1 MTAATVGHRPVKVL
15 SIGYEELGRIALKRA
30 VRLLSLNKAVVE
42 EADPSGRFLRHAG
55 GELWP
60 LPLVIRLTRFFK
72 LPFDDFYGAAPLSR
86 RGVMLRDGYKC
97 AYCGGRAS
105 TIDHIHPQS
114 RGGEDSW
121 MNWVAACFRC
131 NNLKDN
137 RTPKE
142 AGMTLL
148 FPPRVPTR
156 LELRQAANK

>member
-1 MTAATVGHRPVKVL
+1 MTAAVGAHRPVKVL

-42 EADPSGRFLRHAG
+42 EADPSGRFLRHSG

-60 LPLVIRLTRFFK
+60 LPLVIRLTRYFK
-72 LPFDDFYGAAPLSR
+72 LAYEKFYGEAPLSR

-97 AYCGGRAS
+97 AYCGKRAS
-105 TIDHIHPQS
+105 TIDHIQPQS

-121 MNWVAACFRC
+121 LNWVSACVNC
-131 NNLKDN
+131 NGKKAN

-142 AGMTLL
+142 ANMPLL
-148 FPPRVPTR
+148 FQPRIPTKA
-156 LELRQAANK
+156 ELRLAANK